1 MDACKL
7 LVHSLVMIPLDY
19 CNVIFCDTRNDAT
32 RQIERVQ
39 RRAAIVVCRKHSN
52 DHSSVTKLMWGL
64 HCLQNRARIQY
75 KLLPLVQSLQW
86 RSEGGGAGGG
96 ICPRAPP
103 GGGRQNHAKEFFKIY
118 ILRNFEK
125 SERIQ

>member
-1 MDACKL
+1 MHNESKLNACELVKPLKKL
-7 LVHSLVMIPLDY
+7 ST
-19 CNVIFCDTRNDAT
+19 FCSIALKMTLTIKTHRG
-32 RQIERVQ
+32 Q
-39 RRAAIVVCRKHSN
+39 
-52 DHSSVTKLMWGL
+52 
-64 HCLQNRARIQY
+64 
-75 KLLPLVQSLQW
+75 QW
-86 RSEGGGAGGG
+86 RSEGGQGGG